1 MLILQ
6 VFKVLSCE
14 CRAIVGCM
22 QGKTTKAGDIR
33 NQHVHSHILS
43 LELLVDFDKVW
54 YLVHF
59 IVWSINLIEAFV
71 VTEFI
76 EVFLG
81 RQPHQI
87 VMYFFFKI

>member
-6 VFKVLSCE
+6 VLSCE

-22 QGKTTKAGDIR
+22 QGNTMKAGDIR

-59 IVWSINLIEAFV
+59 IILSIHLIEAFV

-76 EVFLG
+76 EVFVG
-81 RQPHQI
+81 RQAHQI
-87 VMYFFFKI
+87 VTFSKI